1 MTTTESQTIA
11 AEILNQLGGGRF
23 VAMTGAK
30 MFAHDAGSL
39 RFRLPSRF
47 AANGINFVKVTLTA
61 GDDYTVEYGK
71 VWGLNYK
78 TITTQTGV
86 YGDTLRAAFTQ
97 ATGLDCTL

>member
-11 AEILNQLGGGRF
+11 AVILNQLGGGRF

-30 MFAHDAGSL
+30 MFTHDGASL

-47 AANGINFVKVTLTA
+47 AREGINFVKVTLTA
-61 GDDYTVEYGK
+61 ADDYTVEFGK
-71 VWGLNYK
+71 VWGINYRM
-78 TITTQTGV
+78 IATQAGI
-86 YGDTLRAAFTQ
+86 YGDTLRAAFTA

>member
-11 AEILNQLGGGRF
+11 ATILDQLGGGRF

-47 AANGINFVKVTLTA
+47 AREGINFCKVTLTA
-61 GDDYTVEYGK
+61 ADDYTVEFGK
-71 VWGLNYK
+71 IWGINYRM
-78 TITTQTGV
+78 IATQTGI
-86 YGDTLRAAFTQ
+86 YADTLRAAFTQ

>member
-1 MTTTESQTIA
+1 MTTNESQTIA
-11 AEILNQLGGGRF
+11 NEILNQLGGSRF

-47 AANGINFVKVTLTA
+47 ATAGINFVKITLTA
-61 GDDYTVEYGK
+61 ADDYTVEFGK
-71 VWGLNYK
+71 VWGINYRM
-78 TITTQTGV
+78 IATQTGI
-86 YGDTLRAAFTQ
+86 YADTLRAAFTQ

>member
-11 AEILNQLGGGRF
+11 TEILNQLGGSRF

-71 VWGLNYK
+71 VWGLNYRV
-78 TITTQTGV
+78 IDTQTGI
-86 YGDTLRAAFTQ
+86 YADTLRASFTA

>member
-11 AEILNQLGGGRF
+11 AEILNQLGGSRF

-30 MFAHDAGSL
+30 MFTHDGASL

-47 AANGINFVKVTLTA
+47 AREGINFVKVTLTA
-61 GDDYTVEYGK
+61 ADDYTVEFGK

-86 YGDTLRAAFTQ
+86 YGDTLRASFTA

>member
-1 MTTTESQTIA
+1 MTTNESQTIA
-11 AEILNQLGGGRF
+11 TEILNQLGGSRF

-47 AANGINFVKVTLTA
+47 AREGINFVKVTLTA
-61 GDDYTVEYGK
+61 ADDYTVEFGK
-71 VWGLNYK
+71 VWGINYRM
-78 TITTQTGV
+78 IATQTGI
-86 YGDTLRAAFTQ
+86 YADTLRAAFTQ

>member
-1 MTTTESQTIA
+1 MTTNESQTIA
-11 AEILNQLGGGRF
+11 AEILNQLGGSRF

-47 AANGINFVKVTLTA
+47 ATAGINFVKITLTA
-61 GDDYTVEYGK
+61 GDDYAIEYGK

-78 TITTQTGV
+78 AIATQTGI
-86 YGDTLRAAFTQ
+86 YADTLRASFKA

>member
-11 AEILNQLGGGRF
+11 AEILNQLGGSRF

-30 MFAHDAGSL
+30 MFTSGDRSL

-47 AANGINFVKVTLTA
+47 ATNGINFVRIILTDS
-61 GDDYTVEYGK
+61 DDYAIEYGK
-71 VWGLNYK
+71 VWGLKYQPLGM
-78 TITTQTGV
+78 QTGI
-86 YGDTLRAAFTQ
+86 YADTLRASFTA